1 MKILT
6 PNNTSYNLDKVPEL
20 VDDIQYCV
28 LDTNNKQNIDFFFIP
43 LIFMETFN
51 APSMVMEIGPYTVQM
66 PIDWSILVIE
76 KELGQCEMIPLTSIN
91 DRGFEA
97 LVINP
102 LTARMTE
109 SYEIKI
115 VNVFQEVKWYFPKL
129 KHGHIMTAPLTE
141 TPNSPSVFFAKEIN
155 QIPDHYWYRRFFIM
169 AKPQYKFKSNVI

>member
-28 LDTNNKQNIDFFFIP
+28 LDTNNRQNIDFFFIP

-66 PIDWSILVIE
+66 PIDWSIMVIE

-129 KHGHIMTAPLTE
+129 KHGHIITAPLLD

-155 QIPDHYWYRRFFIM
+155 QIPDIIDTGDFL
-169 AKPQYKFKSNVI
+169 